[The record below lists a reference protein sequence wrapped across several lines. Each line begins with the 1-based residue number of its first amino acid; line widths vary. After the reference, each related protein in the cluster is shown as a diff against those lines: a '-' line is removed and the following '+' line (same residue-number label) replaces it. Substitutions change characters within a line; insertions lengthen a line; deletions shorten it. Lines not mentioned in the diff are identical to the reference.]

1 MIQYTRHILD
11 NGLTVICNTDTSTPF
26 VSVNILYKV
35 GARDEDPR
43 RTGFAHLF
51 EHLMFG
57 GSTHIEDYDYHV
69 QQAGG
74 DSNAFTNNDYTNYY
88 ITIPA
93 PNIETALWLESDRMQ
108 GLAFSQKSLDIQRH
122 VVIEEYKQRY
132 LNAPYGDVWLHL
144 RPLAYKVHP
153 YQWPTIGK
161 SIDHIADATLDDV
174 KSFFHRFYAPD
185 NAILSIS
192 GNIGSDKALSLAQKW
207 FGDIPAARH
216 NRPTL
221 PQEPRQTEERRL
233 VVEGNNVPADAIYK
247 AFHMGNRLSDDFYA
261 CDIISDILSNGQSSR
276 LYVNLIKNSKIFS
289 EIDAYVTGDMDPGL
303 FIFSGKLSEGIDI
316 ETAEQA
322 IQHEIEQF
330 IQAPIPEREFQKV
343 INKTEARIAY
353 SEINYQGKS
362 ANLAF
367 FDYLGDIALIND
379 ECARYRQIS
388 VKAIKDTARSM
399 FSPENCSTLWYLKKK
414 Q

>member
-1 MIQYTRHILD
+1 MIQYTRSTLD
-11 NGLTVICNTDTSTPF
+11 NGLTVICNTDTGTPF

-35 GARDEDPR
+35 GARDEDPH

-57 GSTHIEDYDYHV
+57 GSAHVADYDFHV

-88 ITIPA
+88 VTIPA
-93 PNIETALWLESDRMQ
+93 PNVETALWLESDRML
-108 GLAFSQKSLDIQRH
+108 GLDFSQKSLDVQRH

-132 LNAPYGDVWLHL
+132 LNSPYGDVWLHL

-153 YQWPTIGK
+153 YRWPTIGE
-161 SIDHIADATLDDV
+161 SVDHIANATLDDV
-174 KSFFHRFYAPD
+174 KDFFHRFYAPD
-185 NAILSIS
+185 NAVLSLS
-192 GNIGSDKALSLAQKW
+192 GNIGSDEALRLAQKW
-207 FGDIPAARH
+207 FGDIPPSRYV
-216 NRPTL
+216 RPRL
-221 PQEPRQTEERRL
+221 PREPRQTEERRL
-233 VVEGNNVPADAIYK
+233 VAEGNNVPADAIYK
-247 AFHMGNRLSDDFYA
+247 AFHMGDRLSDDFYA
-261 CDIISDILSNGQSSR
+261 CDIISDILANGQSSR
-276 LYVNLIKNSKIFS
+276 LYVNLIKNSKVFS
-289 EIDAYVTGDMDPGL
+289 EIDAYITGDMDPGL
-303 FIFSGKLSEGIDI
+303 FVVSGKISEGVGV

-322 IQHEIEQF
+322 IQDEIGRF
-330 IQAPIPEREFQKV
+330 IQAPIPERELQKV

-367 FDYLGDIALIND
+367 FEYLGDISLINN

-388 VKAIKDTARSM
+388 ADKLKAAAKAL
-399 FSPENCSTLWYLKKK
+399 FAPENCSTLWYLKK
-414 Q
+414 